1 MIMRKF
7 EREVKDVFKL
17 DKGTR
22 DEIKTILINSFL
34 EKLMNK
40 LLKTNDR

>member
-1 MIMRKF
+1 MKKF
-7 EREVKDVFKL
+7 EREVKDEFKL
-17 DKGTR
+17 DEGTR

-40 LLKTNDR
+40 LLKTNNR

>member
-1 MIMRKF
+1 MKKF
-7 EREVKDVFKL
+7 EREVEDVFKL
-17 DKGTR
+17 DKGTS

-40 LLKTNDR
+40 LLKTDNR

>member
-7 EREVKDVFKL
+7 EREVKDVIKL

-22 DEIKTILINSFL
+22 DEVKTILINSFL

-40 LLKTNDR
+40 LLKTDNR

>member
-1 MIMRKF
+1 MKKF

-17 DKGTR
+17 DKWTR

-40 LLKTNDR
+40 LLKTNNR